1 MYRAYL
7 QSATGLIVILYLY
20 LVLLVL
26 LLLQIPSFYGITFLL
41 LLLFFLSANIKDGA
55 ATEKPEETLDRNE

>member
-20 LVLLVL
+20 LILLVL
-26 LLLQIPSFYGITFLL
+26 LLLQIPSFYGVTFLL
-41 LLLFFLSANIKDGA
+41 LLLFFLSANVRDVP
-55 ATEKPEETLDRNE
+55 EKAEETVDRDQ